1 MLLPLR
7 FRNDE
12 QVVQVIKRIVAPIGR
27 RIDESVPLVDAR
39 LKDGSRVNAIIAPL
53 AVSGPT
59 LTIRR
64 FSAKALHRH
73 SS

>member
-1 MLLPLR
+1 M
-7 FRNDE
+7 
-12 QVVQVIKRIVAPIGR
+12 
-27 RIDESVPLVDAR
+27 DAR

-64 FSAKALHRH
+64 FSAKPFTGEQLMSFGAIVPDMLNFIRDAVIVRKNIIV
-73 SS
+73 SGGT